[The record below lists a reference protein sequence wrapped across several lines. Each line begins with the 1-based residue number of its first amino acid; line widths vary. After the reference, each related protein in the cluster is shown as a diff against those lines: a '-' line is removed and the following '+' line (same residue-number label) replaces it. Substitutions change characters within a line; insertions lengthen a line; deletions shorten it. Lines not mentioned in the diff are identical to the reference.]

1 MREVSR
7 SDNGVKLRIDDDDDL
22 WTLARICREG
32 TSAGML
38 SHRRDSTTGTQE
50 GGRSKQAERKPMW
63 IVLRVEE
70 AGFQP
75 FTDNLRLHGVISEAP
90 MDVGSYHTHIIE
102 AGDEI
107 ELSWEGGIDSRDL
120 QLIESAVAD
129 GQRSRVGLIVVES
142 DEILLFEVAKHGIR
156 DVSSFSM
163 RGGGKR
169 GKDSSAVRFD
179 FYSRVAKEA
188 CLVFG
193 SSMPVAICG
202 PGLARER
209 FEANLREACGIVKIL
224 NVATSIGGRAA
235 ANEVISEG
243 LADSL
248 LGEYAI
254 VHEVRA
260 IEEALRRV
268 SVDGAA
274 AYGIKEIQFSAE
286 QGAVECLV
294 IEASLLR
301 EEGLA
306 AEWKSIS
313 DAVTAGGGSI
323 IQASMD
329 HDAGKQ
335 LMGFGG
341 ALALLRWR
349 A

>member
-22 WTLARICREG
+22 WTLARICRDG

-120 QLIESAVAD
+120 QLIEAAVAD
-129 GQRSRVGLIVVES
+129 GQRSRVGLIVVEN

-169 GKDSSAVRFD
+169 GKDSSAVRSD

-209 FEANLREACGIVKIL
+209 FETNLREACGIVKIL

>member
-129 GQRSRVGLIVVES
+129 GQRSRVGLIVVEN

-169 GKDSSAVRFD
+169 GKDSSAVRSD

-209 FEANLREACGIVKIL
+209 FETNLREACGIVKIL

-306 AEWKSIS
+306 AKWKTIS
-313 DAVTAGGGSI
+313 DAVTTGGGSI

-349 A
+349 T

>member
-1 MREVSR
+1 MRKLSR
-7 SDNGVKLRIDDDDDL
+7 SDDGIKLRIDDDDDL

-129 GQRSRVGLIVVES
+129 GQRSRVGLIVVEN

-169 GKDSSAVRFD
+169 GKDSSAVRSD

-209 FEANLREACGIVKIL
+209 FETNLREACGIVKIL

-306 AEWKSIS
+306 AKWKSIS
-313 DAVTAGGGSI
+313 DAVTTGGGSI

>member
-1 MREVSR
+1 MRKLSR

-22 WTLARICREG
+22 WTLARICRDG

-70 AGFQP
+70 SSFQP

-90 MDVGSYHTHIIE
+90 IDVGSYHTHTIE
-102 AGDEI
+102 PGSEI
-107 ELSWEGGIDSRDL
+107 ELSWEGGIDPRDL
-120 QLIESAVAD
+120 QLIEAAVAD
-129 GQRSRVGLIVVES
+129 GQRSRVGLIVVEN

-156 DVSSFSM
+156 DISSFSM

-169 GKDSSAVRFD
+169 GKDSSAVRSD
-179 FYSRVAKEA
+179 FYLRVAKEA
-188 CLVFG
+188 CLVFE
-193 SSMPVAICG
+193 SSMPVVICG

-209 FEANLREACGIVKIL
+209 FETEVRESCGIVKIL

-243 LADSL
+243 LADAL
-248 LGEYAI
+248 LGEYAV

-260 IEEALRRV
+260 IEEALKRV
-268 SVDGAA
+268 SVEGAV
-274 AYGIKEIQFSAE
+274 AYGIKEIQMSAE
-286 QGAVECLV
+286 QGAVECLI
-294 IEASLLR
+294 IEASHLR
-301 EEGLA
+301 EENHIATWGL
-306 AEWKSIS
+306 IS
-313 DAVTAGGGSI
+313 DAVTAGGGTI
-323 IQASMD
+323 IQASVD

-349 A
+349 V

>member
-22 WTLARICREG
+22 WTLARICRDG

-129 GQRSRVGLIVVES
+129 GQRSRVGLIVVEN

-169 GKDSSAVRFD
+169 GKDSSAVRSD
-179 FYSRVAKEA
+179 FYSQVAKEA

-209 FEANLREACGIVKIL
+209 FETNLREACGIVKIL

>member
-129 GQRSRVGLIVVES
+129 GQRSRVGLIVVEN

-169 GKDSSAVRFD
+169 GKDSSAVRSD

-306 AEWKSIS
+306 AKWKSIS

>member
-129 GQRSRVGLIVVES
+129 GQRSRVGLIVVEN

-169 GKDSSAVRFD
+169 GKDSSAVRSD

-209 FEANLREACGIVKIL
+209 FETNLREACGIVKIL

-306 AEWKSIS
+306 AKWKSIS
-313 DAVTAGGGSI
+313 DAVTTGGGSI

>member
-107 ELSWEGGIDSRDL
+107 ELSWEGGIHSRDL

-129 GQRSRVGLIVVES
+129 GQRSRVGLIVVEN

-169 GKDSSAVRFD
+169 GKDSSAVRSD

-301 EEGLA
+301 EESLA
-306 AEWKSIS
+306 AKWKSIS

>member
-129 GQRSRVGLIVVES
+129 GKRSRVGLIVVEN

-169 GKDSSAVRFD
+169 GKDSSAVRSD
-179 FYSRVAKEA
+179 FYSRVAKES

-193 SSMPVAICG
+193 SSMPVTICG

-306 AEWKSIS
+306 AKWKSIS

>member
-22 WTLARICREG
+22 WTLARICRDG

-129 GQRSRVGLIVVES
+129 GQRSRVGLIVVEN

-169 GKDSSAVRFD
+169 GKDSSAVRSD

-209 FEANLREACGIVKIL
+209 FETNLREACGIVKIL